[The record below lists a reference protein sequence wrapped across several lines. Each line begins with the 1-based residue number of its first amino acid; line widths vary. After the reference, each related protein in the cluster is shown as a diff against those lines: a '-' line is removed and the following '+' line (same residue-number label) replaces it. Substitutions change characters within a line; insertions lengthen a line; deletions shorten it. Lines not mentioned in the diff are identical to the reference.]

1 MLKPKQVAYLRSLSN
16 HIKPV
21 CQIGKDGLSE
31 NLLDTILN
39 YLIKHELMKVS
50 ILQNSIVDDYEFV
63 KFVTD
68 AEIEFVAKIGRVF
81 ILYKASDE
89 AKNPIKLPR

>member
-21 CQIGKDGLSE
+21 AQIGKDGLSD

-39 YLIKHELMKVS
+39 YLNKHELMKVS
-50 ILQNSIVDDYEFV
+50 ILQNSFV
-63 KFVTD
+63 
-68 AEIEFVAKIGRVF
+68 
-81 ILYKASDE
+81 SDE
-89 AKNPIKLPR
+89 EVKEYGLEAGEMGDGDQRLQTSSYKMNKF

>member
-21 CQIGKDGLSE
+21 AQIGKDGLSD

-39 YLIKHELMKVS
+39 YLNKHELMKVS
-50 ILQNSIVDDYEFV
+50 ILQNSFVSDEEVKEFV
-63 KFVTD
+63 ED
-68 AEIEFVAKIGRVF
+68 ACIEYVAKIGRVYIF
-81 ILYKASDE
+81 YMHSDD
-89 AKNPIKLPR
+89 AKENIELPR